1 MIEHATEA
9 DIQAMTE
16 QLGRPVRDVVGV
28 SARCGC
34 GQPAVVVTKPRLA
47 NGTPF
52 PTFHYLTHPDA
63 TIAMS
68 RLEAAGAMVQL
79 QERLADPG
87 VAAAYQRAH
96 EAFLAERAEHGDV
109 PEIEGISA
117 GGMPTRVKCL
127 HALLAHSLAAGPGVN
142 PIGDAALAM
151 SDWQPETCTCSRP
164 TATPEADAVE
174 GGS

>member
-1 MIEHATEA
+1 MIEHATDA
-9 DIQAMTE
+9 DIEAMTE

-34 GQPAVVVTKPRLA
+34 GQPAVVATRPRLA

-68 RLEAAGAMVQL
+68 RLEAAGAMVEL
-79 QERLADPG
+79 QDRLADPE
-87 VAAAYQRAH
+87 VAAAYARAH
-96 EAFLAERAEHGDV
+96 EAYLAERAEHGDV
-109 PEIEGISA
+109 PEIDGISA

-151 SDWQPETCTCSRP
+151 SDWRPETCTCSRP
-164 TATPEADAVE
+164 TAPDEATAP
-174 GGS
+174 GGAS

>member
-1 MIEHATEA
+1 
-9 DIQAMTE
+9 MTA

-34 GQPAVVVTKPRLA
+34 GAPTVVATRPRLA

-68 RLEAAGAMVQL
+68 RLEAAGVMVEL
-79 QERLADPG
+79 QERLAEPG

-96 EAFLAERAEHGDV
+96 EAYLAERAEHGEV
-109 PEIEGISA
+109 PEIDGISA

-127 HALLAHSLAAGPGVN
+127 HALLAHALAAGPGVN
-142 PIGDAALAM
+142 PIGDAALAL
-151 SDWQPETCTCSRP
+151 SEWQPETCTCSRP
-164 TATPEADAVE
+164 RATAEADAVE
-174 GGS
+174 GES